1 MCIGDGAVVVVDVA
15 DEYVAGV
22 DASVA
27 AATAVAAAAAA
38 ADVADVADSSLF
50 AALLCLLL
58 AALI

>member
-1 MCIGDGAVVVVDVA
+1 MVVDVA

-38 ADVADVADSSLF
+38 AADVADVADASLF
-50 AALLCLLL
+50 AALLCMLL

>member
-1 MCIGDGAVVVVDVA
+1 MVVDVA

-38 ADVADVADSSLF
+38 AAADVADVADASLF
-50 AALLCLLL
+50 AALLCMLL